1 MMMPSA
7 PDGSE
12 FIVKS
17 SEDRVE
23 GVARDIMDLHW
34 IILGMAPEGLL
45 FHIRPEC
52 NDLASWVRE
61 VIQDRTLADSLE
73 ELDLNELDPREL
85 EDRVLE
91 VLEDWMI

>member
-1 MMMPSA
+1 MMPSA

-23 GVARDIMDLHW
+23 GVARDVMDLHW

-61 VIQDRTLADSLE
+61 VIGDKTLADSLE
-73 ELDLNELDPREL
+73 ELDPDELGPREL
-85 EDRVLE
+85 KDRVLE

>member
-1 MMMPSA
+1 MMPSA

-23 GVARDIMDLHW
+23 GAARDIMDLHW

-45 FHIRPEC
+45 FHIRSES
-52 NDLASWVRE
+52 NDVANWVRE

-73 ELDLNELDPREL
+73 ELDPDELGPREL
-85 EDRVLE
+85 KDRVLE

>member
-1 MMMPSA
+1 MMPSA

-45 FHIRPEC
+45 FHIRPDC
-52 NDLASWVRE
+52 NDVASWVRE
-61 VIQDRTLADSLE
+61 VIGDHTLAETLD
-73 ELDLNELDPREL
+73 ELKPGEHDPREL
-85 EDRVLE
+85 KALVLE